1 MAINNPRFPHTLV
14 VTIEVNSGT
23 TYEPNITDQTVLSSE
38 CRNYVT
44 TKGSDKNGVVE
55 SNYTASLP
63 IHSVLIIMGDKITVT
78 DTVQTIYGTVVASQ
92 IGNIGANIYYNKIS
106 N

>member
-1 MAINNPRFPHTLV
+1 MLNPRFPHTLV
-14 VTIEVNSGT
+14 VTREVNSGT
-23 TYEPNITDQTVLSSE
+23 TYDPVITDQTILSSE

-55 SNYTASLP
+55 SNYTTALP
-63 IHSVLIIMGDKITVT
+63 LHSALVIMGDKIAVT
-78 DTVQTIYGTVVASQ
+78 DTVQTIHGTVVASQ